1 MAIEKNNICI
11 VGSGSIATALGN
23 VLAAKGTL
31 KVVLLSIEKAVVESI
46 NHSRKNYKYFPNQ
59 ILNEALSATTDKS
72 VLKNAEI
79 VFLAIPSVNTVDYV
93 IQNIN
98 LIPENAIIINLAKGF
113 GNENKTIVDCL
124 NEKMPNSVCSL
135 KGPSFAREI
144 INNLPTAM
152 TFGAEDEKLFD
163 VIENIFSDT
172 NIYLDFSTDVK
183 GVELLSILKNIY
195 AIAIGIADAH
205 FNSPNLR
212 FMFLTRA
219 FKEMKS
225 INHQFGG
232 RTETMFKYCGI
243 GDFGLTALNDLSRNR
258 TLGLLIGKGFFSK
271 DIPSK
276 VLLEGRVSAQIF
288 CDEISKTNSLKN
300 FHIISELYKVFNS
313 DYDSSHFVSKLLE
326 FRN

>member
-1 MAIEKNNICI
+1 MMVERNSICI
-11 VGSGSIATALGN
+11 IGSGSIATSLGN

-31 KVVLLSIEKAVVESI
+31 KVVLLSIEKDVVESI
-46 NHSRKNYKYFPNQ
+46 NHTRKNHKYFPNQ
-59 ILNEALSATTDKS
+59 LLNEALSATTDKAILRNS
-72 VLKNAEI
+72 EI
-79 VFLAIPSVNTVDYV
+79 IFLAIPSINTVDYV
-93 IQNIN
+93 LENID
-98 LIPENAIIINLAKGF
+98 LIPQESIIINLAKGF

-124 NEKMPNSVCSL
+124 NGRIPNSVCSL

-152 TFGAEDEKLFD
+152 TFGAKDEELFKK
-163 VIENIFSDT
+163 VENVFDDT
-172 NIYLDFSTDVK
+172 SIYLDFSKDIK

-212 FMFLTRA
+212 FMILTRA

-225 INHQFGG
+225 INKQFGG
-232 RTETMFKYCGI
+232 KDETMFKYCGV

-258 TLGLLIGKGFFSK
+258 TLGLLIGKGFFSE
-271 DIPSK
+271 DIPAK
-276 VLLEGRVSAQIF
+276 VLLEGRVSVQIF
-288 CDEISKTNSLKN
+288 CDEISKTNSLKD
-300 FHIISELYKVFNS
+300 FHIISELYKVFNK
-313 DYDSSHFVSKLLE
+313 DYDSSHFVSKLLK